1 MSEMSRP
8 CGHHGR
14 AALFKKAWES
24 IQKYIVGA
32 NSTRALCQRNRRGVG
47 HLFSN
52 CMALKPLY
60 QSNYAFGGSGGNR
73 NPPDAFAS
81 FCIGKRRPPVG
92 CNQEMAAA
100 ISSDPNHRY
109 GKRRGTAPVHITA
122 EAAYRPP
129 SPQKKQKTDRIATGF
144 ASTRTG
150 GDPSSAIKGR
160 DHWPTADWKA
170 SKNSGQAH
178 APQAA
183 TASPETCSCTD
194 RPSRR

>member
-100 ISSDPNHRY
+100 ISSDPNYRY
-109 GKRRGTAPVHITA
+109 GIRRSAAPVHTTA
-122 EAAYRPP
+122 EAATTPP
-129 SPQKKQKTDRIATGF
+129 HTQTSHHNKGPPQRTLPAT
-144 ASTRTG
+144 AL
-150 GDPSSAIKGR
+150 PSSTHR
-160 DHWPTADWKA
+160 
-170 SKNSGQAH
+170 
-178 APQAA
+178 PQPNITSRIIMAA
-183 TASPETCSCTD
+183 NPMMMPMVA
-194 RPSRR
+194 